1 MKKKLTITFEL
12 DPIVYDG
19 LCRLTEHESMSWL
32 LEEMLSS
39 YVYSHDS
46 EAAKEGYR
54 QMAADEEREAEARE
68 WLDAFMGDP
77 RDD

>member
-19 LCRLTEHESMSWL
+19 LCRLAQHENMSWL
-32 LEEMLSS
+32 LEEMVSS

-46 EAAKEGYR
+46 EAVGESYR
-54 QMAADEEREAEARE
+54 QMEADEEREAEATE
-68 WLDAFMGDP
+68 WLDTYMGAP

>member
-19 LCRLTEHESMSWL
+19 LYRLTKHENMRWL
-32 LEEMLSS
+32 LEEMVSS

-54 QMAADEEREAEARE
+54 QMEADKEREAEAKE
-68 WLDAFMGDP
+68 WLDAYMGDP
-77 RDD
+77 RYD

>member
-19 LCRLTEHESMSWL
+19 LYRLTKHENMRWL
-32 LEEMLSS
+32 LEEMVSS

-46 EAAKEGYR
+46 
-54 QMAADEEREAEARE
+54 
-68 WLDAFMGDP
+68 
-77 RDD
+77 

>member
-32 LEEMLSS
+32 LEEVVSS

-46 EAAKEGYR
+46 EATREGYR
-54 QMAADEEREAEARE
+54 QMAADEEREVEASE
-68 WLDAFMGDP
+68 WMDAFMGDP

>member
-19 LCRLTEHESMSWL
+19 LHRLTEHENMKWL
-32 LEEMLSS
+32 LEEMVSS

-46 EAAKEGYR
+46 EAVKESYR
-54 QMAADEEREAEARE
+54 QMAADEEHEAEATE
-68 WLDAFMGDP
+68 WLDAYMGEP
-77 RDD
+77 RYD